1 MKPSASWLIWKGS
14 RFIKGNMNKK
24 GVTLIELII
33 VFVIIAIGA
42 VLIAPNIGAWL
53 PNYRLRSA
61 TRDIVSTMRTAQM
74 KAVSSNTEYRVKFD
88 QGAGSFILQYRT
100 IAGGPWTDEGVAQ
113 KLPTGIQI
121 FDLKP
126 DDFNAEFNPNST
138 STAGSVTLRN
148 TKGAERRIVVTAA
161 TGRVRVE

>member
-1 MKPSASWLIWKGS
+1 MDIEV
-14 RFIKGNMNKK
+14 NKK
-24 GVTLIELII
+24 GITLIELII
-33 VFVIIAIGA
+33 VMVIIAIGA
-42 VLIAPNIGAWL
+42 TLMVPGIGAWL

-61 TRDIVSTMRTAQM
+61 TRDMVSMMRVAQM

-88 QGAGSFILQYRT
+88 QPGGTYTLQYRT
-100 IAGGPWTDEGVAQ
+100 TTGGPFTDEGVAQ
-113 KLPTGIQI
+113 TLPTGIQI
-121 FDLKP
+121 FDLNP

-148 TKGAERRIVVTAA
+148 TKGAERRIVLTAA